1 MVLDLHWVADDIT
14 ATEAEG
20 VEHIIDLW
28 RSDQGLGQLVIDLP
42 WVVDGVTPNEQ
53 IDLQGL
59 AIIAYSDPPL
69 AYQFF
74 RSMEGLMSQPGYLPA
89 YALASAGQIGED
101 PDKLRPLTERPWLP
115 TAWIRKR
122 PHSSPHSCPSRAPAP
137 ICMRTYFNRT
147 SRCPRRPTTAYGR
160 YHHLRDVAG

>member
-1 MVLDLHWVADDIT
+1 MALDLHWVADDIT

-74 RSMEGLMSQPGYLPA
+74 RSMEGPDVSTGRFTRLR
-89 YALASAGQIGED
+89 IGIC
-101 PDKLRPLTERPWLP
+101 RPNWRG
-115 TAWIRKR
+115 
-122 PHSSPHSCPSRAPAP
+122 S
-137 ICMRTYFNRT
+137 
-147 SRCPRRPTTAYGR
+147 
-160 YHHLRDVAG
+160 